1 MMHCVMDEEPSMQNV
16 PVHQFTTRDG
26 QRVWLRPVEK
36 DDARHLVD
44 LFQHMGPES
53 RYLRFNLALDNPDPE
68 LVWAEAERLSQIDP
82 ETDGAW
88 LAFTDLPD
96 QPDAAVGGARYMG
109 IGHAAAEASLA
120 VRDDMQNKGIGTEL
134 LLFLVESARAA
145 GILKLVAIV
154 QRGNRPLWHLLQRS
168 PWLVEYESEGS
179 YSTITVH
186 LDRVGREEAR

>member
-1 MMHCVMDEEPSMQNV
+1 MPSV
-16 PVHQFTTRDG
+16 PEHQFTTRDG
-26 QRVWLRPVEK
+26 QQIWLRAIESK
-36 DDARHLVD
+36 DARHLVD

-82 ETDGAW
+82 EKDGAW
-88 LAFTDLPD
+88 LAFADLPD
-96 QPDAAVGGARYMG
+96 QPNAAVGGARYMG
-109 IGHAAAEASLA
+109 IGDAAAEASLA

-134 LLFLVESARAA
+134 LLFLVERARAA
-145 GILKLVAIV
+145 GIRKLIAVV

-179 YSTITVH
+179 YSTITAH
-186 LDRVGREEAR
+186 LDRCSSESGG